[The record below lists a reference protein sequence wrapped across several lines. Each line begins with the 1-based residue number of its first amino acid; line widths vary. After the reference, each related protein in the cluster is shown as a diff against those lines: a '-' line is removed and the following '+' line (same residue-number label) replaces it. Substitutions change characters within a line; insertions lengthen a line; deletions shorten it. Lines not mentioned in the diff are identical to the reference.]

1 MPAKDLTAKQRCLL
15 GLILVAILAI
25 VMFLTS
31 TLMVAMGVTLTAL
44 GLLVLYIVFNLSVH
58 WVDVAEAI
66 DYRQT
71 QNRYTARI
79 DRYRLSLSALP
90 EGVVLFRQGHTLEW
104 CNPAAERHLG
114 IKLTEHLGK
123 SLREVFSDQT
133 LVSYLEAGN
142 FEKPIEVTSKL
153 TGGILSLSAVV
164 ADETHFIVTTRDVT
178 EQRRIERMRKDFVAN
193 VSHELRTPLTVI
205 RGFLDMILAYD
216 KVDPKIVREQL
227 ELMQSEAARMHNLVN
242 DLLALSRLENK
253 DDAKNDL
260 PEVVNMS
267 KLVAALAEDAVM
279 LSNGKH
285 TINTDIATHKAV
297 MGFVDEIKSACLNL
311 VSNAVRYT
319 PEGGKI
325 DISWRVR
332 EDGSAVFSVADTG
345 IGIAPQDIPRLTERF
360 YRVDKSRSRDTG
372 GTGLGLAIVK
382 HVAIRHHCQL
392 KIDSEL
398 GKGSTFSLIFS
409 PENVFD

>member
-15 GLILVAILAI
+15 GLILVAILAT

-31 TLMVAMGVTLTAL
+31 PLMVAMGVTLAAL

-133 LVSYLEAGN
+133 LVSYLETGN

-153 TGGILSLSAVV
+153 TGGILSLSADV
-164 ADETHFIVTTRDVT
+164 ADETHFIVTTIDVT

-205 RGFLDMILAYD
+205 RGFLDMILADD
-216 KVDPKIVREQL
+216 KIDPKIVREQL

-253 DDAKNDL
+253 DDTKNDL

-285 TINTDIATHKAV
+285 TINTDITTHKAV

-319 PEGGKI
+319 PEDGKI
-325 DISWRVR
+325 DISWRVQ
-332 EDGSAVFSVADTG
+332 EDGFAVFSVADTG

-409 PENVFD
+409 PENVID

>member
-15 GLILVAILAI
+15 GLILVAILAT

-31 TLMVAMGVTLTAL
+31 PLMVAMGVTLAAL

-133 LVSYLEAGN
+133 LVSYLETGN

-164 ADETHFIVTTRDVT
+164 ADETHFIVTTIDVT

-205 RGFLDMILAYD
+205 RGFLDMILADD
-216 KVDPKIVREQL
+216 KIDPKIVREQL

-253 DDAKNDL
+253 DDTKNDL

-285 TINTDIATHKAV
+285 TINTDITTHKAV

-319 PEGGKI
+319 PEDGKI
-325 DISWRVR
+325 DISWRVQ

-409 PENVFD
+409 PENVID

>member
-1 MPAKDLTAKQRCLL
+1 MPAKDLNAKQRCLL
-15 GLILVAILAI
+15 GLILVAILAT

-31 TLMVAMGVTLTAL
+31 PLMVAMGVTLAAL

-133 LVSYLEAGN
+133 LVSYLETGDFA
-142 FEKPIEVTSKL
+142 KPIEVTSKL

-164 ADETHFIVTTRDVT
+164 ADQTHFIVTTRDVT

-205 RGFLDMILAYD
+205 RGFLDMILADD
-216 KVDPKIVREQL
+216 KIDPKIVREQL

-253 DDAKNDL
+253 DDTKNDL

-285 TINTDIATHKAV
+285 TINTDITTHKAV

-319 PEGGKI
+319 PEDGKI
-325 DISWRVR
+325 DISWRVND
-332 EDGSAVFSVADTG
+332 DGSAVFSVADTG

-382 HVAIRHHCQL
+382 HVAIRHQCQL
-392 KIDSEL
+392 KIDSEP
-398 GKGSTFSLIFS
+398 GKGSTFSLIFA
-409 PENVFD
+409 PENVID

>member
-15 GLILVAILAI
+15 GLILVAILAT

-31 TLMVAMGVTLTAL
+31 PLMVAMGVTLAAL

-133 LVSYLEAGN
+133 LVSYLETGN

-164 ADETHFIVTTRDVT
+164 ADETHFIVTTIDVT

-205 RGFLDMILAYD
+205 RGFLDMILADD
-216 KVDPKIVREQL
+216 KIDPKIVREQL

-253 DDAKNDL
+253 DDTKNDL

-285 TINTDIATHKAV
+285 TINTDITTHKAV

-319 PEGGKI
+319 PEDGKI
-325 DISWRVR
+325 DISWRVQ
-332 EDGSAVFSVADTG
+332 EDGFAVFSVTDTG

-409 PENVFD
+409 PENVID

>member
-15 GLILVAILAI
+15 GLILVAILAT

-31 TLMVAMGVTLTAL
+31 PLMVAMGVTLAAL

-133 LVSYLEAGN
+133 LVSYLETGN

-205 RGFLDMILAYD
+205 RGFLDMILADD
-216 KVDPKIVREQL
+216 KIDPKIVREQL

-253 DDAKNDL
+253 DDTKNDL

-285 TINTDIATHKAV
+285 TINTDITTHKAV

-325 DISWRVR
+325 NISWRVQ

-409 PENVFD
+409 PENVID

>member
-15 GLILVAILAI
+15 GLILVAILAT

-31 TLMVAMGVTLTAL
+31 PLMVAMGVTLAAL

-104 CNPAAERHLG
+104 CNPAAECHLG

-133 LVSYLEAGN
+133 LVSYLETGN

-164 ADETHFIVTTRDVT
+164 ADETHFIVTTIDVT

-205 RGFLDMILAYD
+205 RGFLDMILADD
-216 KVDPKIVREQL
+216 KIDPKIVREQL

-253 DDAKNDL
+253 DDTKNDL

-285 TINTDIATHKAV
+285 TINTDITTHKAV

-319 PEGGKI
+319 PEDGKI
-325 DISWRVR
+325 DISWRVQ
-332 EDGSAVFSVADTG
+332 EDGFAVFSVADTG

-409 PENVFD
+409 PENVID

>member
-15 GLILVAILAI
+15 GLILVAILAT

-31 TLMVAMGVTLTAL
+31 PLMVAMGVTLAAL

-133 LVSYLEAGN
+133 LVSYLETGN

-164 ADETHFIVTTRDVT
+164 ADETHFIVTTIDVT

-205 RGFLDMILAYD
+205 RGFLDMILADD
-216 KVDPKIVREQL
+216 KIDPKIVREQL

-253 DDAKNDL
+253 DDTKNDL

-285 TINTDIATHKAV
+285 TINTDITTHKAV

-319 PEGGKI
+319 PEDGKI
-325 DISWRVR
+325 DISWRVQ
-332 EDGSAVFSVADTG
+332 EDGFAVFSVADTG

-409 PENVFD
+409 PENVID

>member
-15 GLILVAILAI
+15 GLILVAILAT

-31 TLMVAMGVTLTAL
+31 PLMVAMGVTLAAL

-133 LVSYLEAGN
+133 LVSYLETGN

-164 ADETHFIVTTRDVT
+164 ADETHFIVTTIDVT

-205 RGFLDMILAYD
+205 RGFLDMILTDD
-216 KVDPKIVREQL
+216 KIDPKIVREQL

-253 DDAKNDL
+253 DDTKNDL

-285 TINTDIATHKAV
+285 TINTDITTHKAV

-319 PEGGKI
+319 PEDGKI
-325 DISWRVR
+325 DISWRVQ
-332 EDGSAVFSVADTG
+332 EDGFAVFSVADTG

-409 PENVFD
+409 PENVID

>member
-1 MPAKDLTAKQRCLL
+1 MPAKDLSAKQRCLL
-15 GLILVAILAI
+15 GLTLVAILAA
-25 VMFLTS
+25 VMFLS
-31 TLMVAMGVTLTAL
+31 SPLMVAMGVTLAAL
-44 GLLVLYIVFNLSVH
+44 ALLVVYIVFNLSVH

-90 EGVVLFRQGHTLEW
+90 EGVVLFRQGNTLEW

-123 SLREVFSDQT
+123 GLREVFSNEA
-133 LVSYLEAGN
+133 LVSYLEAGD
-142 FEKPIEVTSKL
+142 FAKPIEVTSKL

-164 ADETHFIVTTRDVT
+164 ADQTHFIVTTRDVT
-178 EQRRIERMRKDFVAN
+178 EQRRIEQMRKDFVAN

-205 RGFLDMILAYD
+205 RGFLDMILAD
-216 KVDPKIVREQL
+216 DNIDPKIIREQL
-227 ELMQSEAARMHNLVN
+227 ELMQAEASRMHKLVN
-242 DLLALSRLENK
+242 DLLSLSRLENK
-253 DDAKNDL
+253 DDTKNDL

-279 LSNGKH
+279 LSNGRH
-285 TINTDIATHKAV
+285 TINTDITTHKAV

-311 VSNAVRYT
+311 VSNAIRYT

-325 DISWRVR
+325 DISWRVND
-332 EDGSAVFSVADTG
+332 DGSAVFSVADTG

-382 HVAIRHHCQL
+382 HVAIRHQCQL
-392 KIDSEL
+392 KIDSEP
-398 GKGSTFSLIFS
+398 GKGSTFSLIFA
-409 PENVFD
+409 PENVID

>member
-15 GLILVAILAI
+15 GLILVAILAT

-31 TLMVAMGVTLTAL
+31 PLMVAMGVTLAAL

-133 LVSYLEAGN
+133 LVSYLETGN

-164 ADETHFIVTTRDVT
+164 ADETHFIVTTIDVT

-205 RGFLDMILAYD
+205 RGFLDMILADD
-216 KVDPKIVREQL
+216 KIDPKIVREQL

-253 DDAKNDL
+253 DDTKNDL

-285 TINTDIATHKAV
+285 TINTDITTHKAV

-319 PEGGKI
+319 PENGKI
-325 DISWRVR
+325 DISWRVQ
-332 EDGSAVFSVADTG
+332 EDGFAVFSVADTG

-409 PENVFD
+409 PENVID

>member
-15 GLILVAILAI
+15 GLILVAILAT

-31 TLMVAMGVTLTAL
+31 PLMVAMGVTLAAL

-133 LVSYLEAGN
+133 LVSYLETGN

-164 ADETHFIVTTRDVT
+164 ADETHFIVTTIDVT

-205 RGFLDMILAYD
+205 RGFLDMILADD
-216 KVDPKIVREQL
+216 KIDPKIVREQL

-253 DDAKNDL
+253 DDTKNDL

-285 TINTDIATHKAV
+285 TINTDITTHKAV

-319 PEGGKI
+319 PEDGKI
-325 DISWRVR
+325 DISWRVQ
-332 EDGSAVFSVADTG
+332 EDGFAVFSVADTG

-360 YRVDKSRSRDTG
+360 FRVDKSRSRDTG

-409 PENVFD
+409 PENVID

>member
-15 GLILVAILAI
+15 GLILVAILAT

-31 TLMVAMGVTLTAL
+31 PLMVAMGVTLAAL

-133 LVSYLEAGN
+133 LVSYLETGN

-164 ADETHFIVTTRDVT
+164 ADETHFIVTTIDVT

-205 RGFLDMILAYD
+205 RGFLDMILADD
-216 KVDPKIVREQL
+216 KIDPKIVREQL

-253 DDAKNDL
+253 DDTKNDL

-285 TINTDIATHKAV
+285 TINTDITTHKAV

-319 PEGGKI
+319 PEDGKI
-325 DISWRVR
+325 DISWRVQ
-332 EDGSAVFSVADTG
+332 ENGFAVFSVADTG

-409 PENVFD
+409 PENVID